1 MKWALAAF
9 ILLHALLHTMGFA
22 KAFGLAQL
30 EALKV
35 PIGRAAGVAWL
46 VAGLL
51 LVAAAVLIAIGP
63 RSPGLAVALS
73 VVGLVAALVSQAV
86 IVTSWSDAKFGTLPN
101 VVLLVFAGCVFA
113 AFGPVGL
120 RAEYRERS
128 EALLA
133 RTRPGQVLTE
143 ASVASLPAPLRR
155 YLEVSGAIGRPVP
168 ASFRA
173 RWRGRIRSAA
183 DAGWMAL
190 EAEQLNATAPAER
203 LFFMEAT
210 MMGLP
215 AIGLHAYVGDNASM
229 DVRALGLVQVAE
241 GHGAAMTRAETV
253 TLFNDLAVLAPGAL
267 TAMPIAW
274 TELAPNRLRGEF
286 TNAGHTI
293 AAELVFGEDGMLQD
307 FVSNDRGRDVE
318 GRFVVTR
325 WSTPL
330 SSPREFG
337 GLRIQSRG
345 EARWATAGEES
356 FAYIELTLLEL
367 THDPVP

>member
-9 ILLHALLHTMGFA
+9 VLAHALLHSMGFA
-22 KAFGLAQL
+22 KAFGFAQL
-30 EALKV
+30 DALKV
-35 PIGRAAGVAWL
+35 PIGRAAGAAWL
-46 VAGLL
+46 VACVL
-51 LVAAAVLIAIGP
+51 LVAAAILIAVGP

-73 VVGLVAALVSQAV
+73 AVGLVAALVSQAV
-86 IVTSWSDAKFGTLPN
+86 IVSSWSDAKFGTLPN

-113 AFGPVGL
+113 TFGPVGL
-120 RAEYRERS
+120 RADYRERA
-128 EALLA
+128 EALMA

-143 ASVASLPAPLRR
+143 ASVAALPAPLRR
-155 YLEVSGAIGRPVP
+155 YLEVSGAMGRPVP
-168 ASFRA
+168 GSFRA
-173 RWRGRIRSAA
+173 RWRGRIRSGA
-183 DAGWMAL
+183 DSGWMAL

-203 LFFMEAT
+203 LFFMDAT

-215 AIGLHAYVGDNASM
+215 AVGLHVYAGDAATM
-229 DVRALGLVQVAE
+229 DVRALGLLRVAH
-241 GHGAAMTRAETV
+241 GHGREMTRAETV

-267 TAMPIAW
+267 TALPIVW
-274 TELAPNRLRGEF
+274 TELDPSRVRGQF

-293 AAELVFGEDGMLQD
+293 SAELVFGDDGMLRD
-307 FVSNDRGRDVE
+307 FVSDDRGRDVE

-330 SSPREFG
+330 HTPRDYG

-345 EARWATAGEES
+345 EARWATPGEES

-367 THDPVP
+367 THDPAP